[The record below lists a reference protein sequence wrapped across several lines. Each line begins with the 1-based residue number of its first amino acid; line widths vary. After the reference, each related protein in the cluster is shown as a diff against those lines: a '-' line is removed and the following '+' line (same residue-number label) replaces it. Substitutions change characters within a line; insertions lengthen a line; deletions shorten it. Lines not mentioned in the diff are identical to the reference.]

1 MPQVA
6 TLQLELEFIYGSLED
21 EVLDIAP
28 ESLSKT
34 PNGLLARSGTSDEV
48 LLGPLTL
55 LLMLA
60 LLCSLALHLLA
71 PTFSRTT
78 DHASTAG
85 LLRPWTL
92 LRNLGVAQDL
102 RLCSD

>member
-48 LLGPLTL
+48 RSGPLTL

-60 LLCSLALHLLA
+60 LLRSLALHRLA
-71 PTFSRTT
+71 PTISRI
-78 DHASTAG
+78 DRPCQHCWASAS
-85 LLRPWTL
+85 LDI
-92 LRNLGVAQDL
+92 AQGPG
-102 RLCSD
+102 RCSGSASVL